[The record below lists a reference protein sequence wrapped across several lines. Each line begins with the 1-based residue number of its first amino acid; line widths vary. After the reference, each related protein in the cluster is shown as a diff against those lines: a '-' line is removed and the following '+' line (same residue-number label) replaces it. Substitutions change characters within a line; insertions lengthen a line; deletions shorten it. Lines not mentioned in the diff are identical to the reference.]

1 MREWER
7 GWKLE
12 LQLLLTEA
20 AASPSDGIVRV
31 RRGAGFELRRGL
43 GSGSHV
49 VDEIIVLVLV
59 E

>member
-1 MREWER
+1 M